1 MQSKIFSK
9 LIDANL
15 NQEQL
20 IDALNNYPLDHPLD
34 LYQQLLEMKQQVK
47 AAINIPILQKQIAE
61 IAMNEAF
68 ARPVMGE
75 DTSRFAKP
83 KNNYSFIN

>member
-61 IAMNEAF
+61 ISMNEAF

-75 DTSRFAKP
+75 DTSRFAK
-83 KNNYSFIN
+83 SQSLMETWS